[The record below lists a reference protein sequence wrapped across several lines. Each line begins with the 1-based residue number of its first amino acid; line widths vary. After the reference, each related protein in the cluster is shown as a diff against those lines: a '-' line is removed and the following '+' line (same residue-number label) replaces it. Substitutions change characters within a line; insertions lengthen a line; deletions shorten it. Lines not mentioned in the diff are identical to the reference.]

1 MFTAFK
7 LTNNGKALHIGAVN
21 GNSIKFT
28 KVAFGDGVEK
38 TNYLEATELSNVV
51 TSVPFTSYDNTKQNI
66 LNLKWELDTSKIPKS
81 FDWCEYGLYAED
93 KDGMR
98 FFMLMLM
105 IMHPQGLKKWN
116 RVLLLFT

>member
-93 KDGMR
+93 KDG
-98 FFMLMLM
+98 
-105 IMHPQGLKKWN
+105 N
-116 RVLLLFT
+116 

>member
-51 TSVPFTSYDNTKQNI
+51 TSVPFTSYDNTK
-66 LNLKWELDTSKIPKS
+66 LKRQKLKSEKSKNKENS
-81 FDWCEYGLYAED
+81 
-93 KDGMR
+93 
-98 FFMLMLM
+98 
-105 IMHPQGLKKWN
+105 
-116 RVLLLFT
+116 